1 LEAGLAGRSCTPSV
15 WMAIPSQCRRDPY
28 RLINKVALG
37 RRSSRKR
44 RGPTGRAGKEETVSH
59 LQEDDSSMEEKHK
72 AEVLVVDDEPDVA
85 RIIAFNLEL
94 EGFSVRVAYD
104 GRQALEEVARAK
116 PDCILLDIMMPEV
129 DGWEVLRRLKSDPS
143 TSKIPVI
150 VVTARGSDVDRLKGY
165 SGGAVEYVTK
175 PFDLEDLKEHVK
187 RALHPRDPDLEERR
201 RKERIR
207 GLQLST
213 LHAVTEAIISS
224 LEVEEVLQVVMEKL
238 SDLFHLDFCAVFL
251 LDGQG
256 SRVESVFLHSGP
268 TSQGLQCGT
277 LTPGGAQRMA
287 RLFPPGSES
296 RPLGLTRE
304 ELPSLRIL
312 SVEALPPGVEEVFF
326 MPLRSKDRLIGLMCL
341 GATGKTWFSREEE
354 EVLSA
359 VANETAMALE
369 NARLLADLRSQEEA
383 HRGLLQR
390 LITAQEEERR
400 RIAAELHDGVIQNM
414 AGALFR
420 LRLFAARSQDL
431 SPESRQPLEEAE
443 ELINRS
449 IGEMRRIISGLRPA
463 MLEEMGLAC
472 ALEEYVKTLERLGE
486 RHPVVELDIRM
497 GAKPDP
503 RVETALFR
511 IAQEA
516 LNNAVRHSGCRKVQ
530 VKVEE
535 KGDELLM
542 EVADDGSG
550 FDISGIYRREGK
562 GFGIIGMRERAE
574 SLGGTLDV
582 RSEPGLGTRINVRL
596 PLVPGK

>member
-1 LEAGLAGRSCTPSV
+1 MG
-15 WMAIPSQCRRDPY
+15 
-28 RLINKVALG
+28 
-37 RRSSRKR
+37 
-44 RGPTGRAGKEETVSH
+44 SH
-59 LQEDDSSMEEKHK
+59 LEGETRLGGDDR

-94 EGFSVRVAYD
+94 EGFSVRVAHD
-104 GRQALEEVARAK
+104 GRQALEEVARRK

-143 TSKIPVI
+143 TSDIPVI
-150 VVTARGSDVDRLKGY
+150 MVTARGSDVDRLKGY
-165 SGGAVEYVTK
+165 SGGAVEYITK
-175 PFDLEDLKEHVK
+175 PFDLDDLKEQVK
-187 RALHPRDPDLEERR
+187 RALRPPDPDLEERR
-201 RKERIR
+201 RRERIR

-238 SDLFHLDFCAVFL
+238 TELFHLDFCAVVLFN
-251 LDGQG
+251 GQG
-256 SRVESVFLHSGP
+256 KRVESVFLHSDLSSPGV
-268 TSQGLQCGT
+268 GERMFLADRANR
-277 LTPGGAQRMA
+277 LTD
-287 RLFPPGSES
+287 LFAATVES
-296 RPLGLTRE
+296 RPVGFSRE
-304 ELPSLRIL
+304 ELVSNGIL
-312 SVEALPPGVEEVFF
+312 SADALPEGVDEVFF
-326 MPLRSKDRLIGLMCL
+326 VPLKSKERLSGVMCL
-341 GATGKTWFSREEE
+341 AARRKTWFSREEE

-369 NARLLADLRSQEEA
+369 NARLLADLRSKEEA

-420 LRLFAARSQDL
+420 LRLFSAQSPDL
-431 SPESRQPLEEAE
+431 PQERKEPLREAE
-443 ELINRS
+443 ELVNRS

-486 RHPVVELDIRM
+486 RHPEVELDIRM
-497 GAKPDP
+497 GEKPDP

-516 LNNAVRHSGCRKVQ
+516 LNNALRHSGCQKVR
-530 VKVEE
+530 VRVEE
-535 KGDELLM
+535 EGDHLLM
-542 EVADDGSG
+542 EISDDGNG
-550 FDISGIYRREGK
+550 FDVSGIYRRDGK

-574 SLGGTLDV
+574 SLGGTLTLH
-582 RSEPGLGTRINVRL
+582 SEPGLGTRISVRL
-596 PLVPGK
+596 PSKPAD

>member
-1 LEAGLAGRSCTPSV
+1 MGG
-15 WMAIPSQCRRDPY
+15 
-28 RLINKVALG
+28 
-37 RRSSRKR
+37 
-44 RGPTGRAGKEETVSH
+44 
-59 LQEDDSSMEEKHK
+59 DDR

-94 EGFSVRVAYD
+94 EGLSVRVAHD
-104 GRQALEEVARAK
+104 GRQALEEVARRK

-143 TSKIPVI
+143 TSDIPVI
-150 VVTARGSDVDRLKGY
+150 MVTARGSDVDRLKGY
-165 SGGAVEYVTK
+165 SGGAVEYITK
-175 PFDLEDLKEHVK
+175 PFDLDDLKEQVK
-187 RALHPRDPDLEERR
+187 RALRPPDPDLEERR
-201 RKERIR
+201 RRERIR

-238 SDLFHLDFCAVFL
+238 TELFHLDFCAVVLFN
-251 LDGQG
+251 GQG
-256 SRVESVFLHSGP
+256 KRVESVFLHSDLSSPGV
-268 TSQGLQCGT
+268 GERMFLADRANR
-277 LTPGGAQRMA
+277 LTD
-287 RLFPPGSES
+287 LFAATVES
-296 RPLGLTRE
+296 RPVGFCRE
-304 ELPSLRIL
+304 ELVLNGIL
-312 SVEALPPGVEEVFF
+312 SADALPEGVEEVFF
-326 MPLRSKDRLIGLMCL
+326 VPLKSKERLSGVMCL
-341 GATGKTWFSREEE
+341 AARRKTWFSREEE

-369 NARLLADLRSQEEA
+369 NARLLADLRSKEEA

-420 LRLFAARSQDL
+420 LRLFSAQWPDL
-431 SPESRQPLEEAE
+431 PQERKEPLREAE
-443 ELINRS
+443 ELVNRS

-486 RHPVVELDIRM
+486 RHPEVELDIRM
-497 GAKPDP
+497 GEKPDP

-516 LNNAVRHSGCRKVQ
+516 LNNALRHSGCQKVR
-530 VKVEE
+530 VRVEE
-535 KGDELLM
+535 EGGCLLM
-542 EVADDGSG
+542 EISDDGTG
-550 FDISGIYRREGK
+550 FDVSGIYRRDGK

-574 SLGGTLDV
+574 SLGGTLTLQ
-582 RSEPGLGTRINVRL
+582 SEPGLGTRISVRL
-596 PLVPGK
+596 PSKPAD